1 MARVYVLARLATT
14 QLKESPGVFG
24 QSLNSPTLQIFH
36 AIKDLFY
43 NIMIDFA
50 PVCSTKKKD
59 KNKNNQ
65 HKNTFLQYRIANLS
79 LDVFLMFASMSS
91 YINLTVLILL

>member
-1 MARVYVLARLATT
+1 MARVYVLALLATT

-50 PVCSTKKKD
+50 PVCSTKKD

-65 HKNTFLQYRIANLS
+65 LKNTFLQYRIANLS

-91 YINLTVLILL
+91 LI